1 MRENVKCPVDEKDLD
16 PDFETVGV
24 YVLLTVRTSE
34 EVVDF
39 VEKADHEDVLVLIRD
54 SWLVTENEGEDD
66 GVLDGAS
73 VLEFVIE
80 IGIVL
85 ETTKE
90 PVPVVDTVK
99 VFDCGIVFVPVVETE
114 ELFDTETE
122 GDIV

>member
-54 SWLVTENEGEDD
+54 SWLVTENEGDDD

-90 PVPVVDTVK
+90 PVPVVDTVE